1 MTLLLKV
8 NFSFYILL
16 FAFIDLINQLTK
28 CHIPEEL
35 NLQQHYV
42 KLESCK
48 VDITKKKKK
57 LLHLKSYISGGSEL
71 HT

>member
-1 MTLLLKV
+1 MTLLLKA
-8 NFSFYILL
+8 NSSFWILL
-16 FAFIDLINQLTK
+16 FAFIALINQLTK

-42 KLESCK
+42 KLKSCK
-48 VDITKKKKK
+48 VDITEKI
-57 LLHLKSYISGGSEL
+57 LLHFKSYISGGSEL